1 MIPFL
6 VYFCVA
12 VSYVGGITALAIFV
26 AVFVRLARAW
36 DSICDGNFPRRKT
49 KNKKGESCN
58 QKKQTN

>member
-12 VSYVGGITALAIFV
+12 VSYVGGITTLAIFV
-26 AVFVRLARAW
+26 AVFVRLVRAW
-36 DSICDGNFPRRKT
+36 DSICDFPLRKT